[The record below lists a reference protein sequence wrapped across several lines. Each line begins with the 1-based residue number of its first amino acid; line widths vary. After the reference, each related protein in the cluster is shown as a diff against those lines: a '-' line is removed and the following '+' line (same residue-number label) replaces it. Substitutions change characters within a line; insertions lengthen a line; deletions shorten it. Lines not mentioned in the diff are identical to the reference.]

1 MSVTSEQPDRVKR
14 VAFLTGTRA
23 DYGKMQTLIESLEAT
38 ESFEIEIIATGMHML
53 ESHGY
58 TINEIHKSG
67 HKVVFPIFNQESS
80 TSSKMDVVLANT
92 IVPMSHYLNE
102 RKPDMLVVHGDRVET
117 LAGAIAGAMN
127 NTRVAHI
134 EGGEVSGT
142 IDESIR
148 HAVTKFSHIH
158 FVANRDS
165 RTRILQLGEAEQTI
179 FVIGSPEVDLMKS
192 ENLPSLS
199 EVQQHYDLS
208 FTNYSILLFHPV
220 TTETGNIGQQFE
232 EVLSALDE
240 HGGNVI
246 AIRPNNDIG
255 AETLVETLERF
266 AAKDNVVLYPSI
278 RFKYFLTLMKNARFI
293 IGNSSSG
300 VREAPVFG
308 VPSINIGTRQRNRS
322 FCPSIAHVEAKKEEI
337 LVAIQSLPDRVDAA
351 IEFGDG
357 DSGRRF
363 TDILSQSKMWDL
375 PRQKFFQDTPL
386 SDV

>member
-1 MSVTSEQPDRVKR
+1 MTREHSDHVKR

-23 DYGKMQTLIESLEAT
+23 DYGKMQTLIKSLEAT
-38 ESFEIEIIATGMHML
+38 EGFEVEIIATGMHML
-53 ESHGY
+53 ESYGY

-117 LAGAIAGAMN
+117 LAGAIAGALN
-127 NTRVAHI
+127 DTLVAHI

-148 HAVTKFSHIH
+148 HAVTKFSHLH
-158 FVANRDS
+158 FVSNENA
-165 RTRILQLGEAEQTI
+165 RTRILQLGEAEQAI

-192 ENLPSLS
+192 ENLPPLS
-199 EVQQHYDLS
+199 EVQQHYDIP
-208 FTNYSILLFHPV
+208 FTEYSVLLFHPV

-232 EVLSALDE
+232 EVLSALEE

-255 AETLVETLERF
+255 AEILVEALGRF
-266 AAKDNVVLYPSI
+266 AEKDNVVLYPSI

-308 VPSINIGTRQRNRS
+308 VPSINIGTRQNNRS
-322 FCPSIAHVEAKKEEI
+322 FCPSITHVEAKRENI
-337 LVAIQSLPDRVDAA
+337 LEAIHSLPDRAPA
-351 IEFGDG
+351 SIEFGEG
-357 DSGRRF
+357 DAGRRF
-363 TDILSQSKMWDL
+363 TNILSQSEMWNL
-375 PRQKFFQDTPL
+375 PRQKIFRDIPF
-386 SDV
+386 SDI